1 MAEML
6 TAEQLQAVR
15 NRGGDLLVSAAAGS
29 GKTKVLVERL
39 MGYLTDPQEPA
50 NVDDFLIITYT
61 KAAASELRGKIADRL
76 AMEIALQPE
85 NRHLQKQMQRLY
97 LASISTVHG
106 FCGDLLRE
114 YVYRLDLPGDFRVA
128 DENECRELRELI
140 LEGLLNERYAQEQPD
155 EAFLAFVDTQGLG
168 RTDSLVPEIVQKVY
182 DSARCHLDPPK
193 WLERCL
199 RDSSCQ
205 NVTRAEQTP
214 WGRFLMDDLR
224 DYLDLQLGAMTQCVE
239 IAGSIPGWEK
249 PAALLAATVE
259 QLRTL
264 RESETWDD
272 VYDRKEIDYGRLV
285 FPKKGGDLETADR
298 IKAVREGCKKGL
310 SRKLA
315 SFSDPNRQ
323 VMEDLKKIALAARGL
338 VELVT
343 EFGSRLDAMKK
354 SRRIVDFGDLEHRA
368 LDLLLGKRRDGATKI
383 AQEVGSR
390 FREIMV
396 DEYQDSNAV
405 QDAIFSALTRER
417 RNLFL
422 VGDVKQSIYQFR
434 LADPGIFLKKY
445 NDFVPA
451 ADAPLRQ
458 GRKVL
463 LSRNFRSGGAVLEAA
478 NHVFR
483 TCMSVRVGGL
493 DYGDAEALIEGIPH
507 EGLGEPEVELHAI
520 AVDADTYAEEA
531 AFAAKRIAQ
540 LLDGTHRIRD
550 GAGQRLIQPEDIV
563 ILLRSPGSVGS
574 QFRQA
579 LGQMGI
585 PCSSGS
591 GGDLL
596 QTQEVETFRSLLQ
609 IIDNPRQDI
618 PLLAVLASP
627 VFGFTAEELAAI
639 RANTRGAAFYEALTR
654 EDSPKVRAFLDTLQD
669 LRQVERLRELPDL
682 LEVIL
687 RKTRMD
693 SIFAAMDDGA
703 RRLSSFQA
711 FYQYAVDYA
720 SGGQRDLGQFLTHL
734 QLLEEQGLPASDD
747 CDAGNVRIMSIH
759 KSKGLEFPVVLLCG
773 LSREFNRES
782 LRAQVLCHQ
791 ELGLGL
797 SCVDPENRVRYPS
810 AAKRAIA
817 ARISGESLSEEMRVL
832 YVAMTRARD
841 RLIMTYASRSLQSDL
856 QGLAA
861 RMDMGARELLTA
873 SASCPGTWVLL
884 AALRRTEAGE
894 LFSMAGKPRE
904 TAVSAVPWCIRVEQ
918 GCSEDRS
925 AAPAEEQSFTLPEE
939 TLERMAT
946 GLAFRYGHLEATKA
960 PSKLTATQLKGREKD
975 REAAQNAREPRPASR
990 AWRKPDFAG
999 APHAAQGKDRG
1010 SAIHAAMQYIRY
1022 ENCKDEHGVEEEL
1035 RRLVEERYLTAEQG
1049 ALVDT
1054 AQIAAFFATELGQRL
1069 VRGGEVVREFKFSI
1083 LEDASRFGEGLS
1095 GEKVLLQGVVD
1106 CALIEE
1112 DGIILLDFKT
1122 DRVTEQTMPERAAQY
1137 NPQVRAY
1144 AKALARIYERPVK
1157 EALLYFFCVNAYV
1170 PVPITSQD
1178 PPAEG
1183 SAP

>member
-6 TAEQLQAVR
+6 TAEQAQAVQ

-76 AMEIALQPE
+76 AKEIALHPE
-85 NRHLQKQMQRLY
+85 NRHLQRQMQRLY

-114 YVYRLDLPGDFRVA
+114 YVYCLDLPGDFRVA

-140 LEGLLNERYAQEQPD
+140 LEGLLNERYAQERPD
-155 EAFLAFVDTQGLG
+155 EAFLAFVDSQGLG
-168 RTDSLVPEIVQKVY
+168 RTDSLAPEIVQKVY
-182 DSARCHLDPPK
+182 DSARCHLDPQK
-193 WLERCL
+193 WLDQCL
-199 RDSSCQ
+199 ADSACQ
-205 NVTRAEQTP
+205 NVTRAEETP

-224 DYLDLQLGAMTQCVE
+224 EYLDLQLGAMAQCVE
-239 IAGSIPGWEK
+239 MAGRIPGWEK
-249 PAALLAATVE
+249 PAALLTATAE
-259 QLRTL
+259 QLRAL
-264 RESETWDD
+264 RESQTWDD
-272 VYDRKEIDYGRLV
+272 VYAHKEIDYGRLV
-285 FPKKGGDLETADR
+285 FPKKGGDPETAER

-315 SFSDPNRQ
+315 AFSDPNGQ
-323 VMEDLKKIALAARGL
+323 VMEDLRRIALAARGL

-343 EFGSRLDAMKK
+343 EFGNRLDAMKK
-354 SRRIVDFGDLEHRA
+354 SRRIVDFGDLEHRT
-368 LDLLLGKRRDGATKI
+368 LDLLLGKRRGGATKI

-405 QDAIFSALTRER
+405 QDAIFSALTREK

-434 LADPGIFLKKY
+434 LADPGIFLEKY
-445 NDFVPA
+445 NDFVPVV
-451 ADAPLRQ
+451 DAQPRQ

-483 TCMSVRVGGL
+483 TCMSVQVGGL
-493 DYGDAEALIEGIPH
+493 DYGDAEALTEGIPH
-507 EGLGEPEVELHAI
+507 ESLGEPEVELHAI
-520 AVDADTYAEEA
+520 EVDADTYAEEA

-540 LLDGTHRIRD
+540 LLDGTHFIRD
-550 GAGQRLIQPEDIV
+550 GEGQRPIQPEDIV
-563 ILLRSPGSVGS
+563 ILLRSPGSVGGR
-574 QFRQA
+574 FRQA
-579 LGQMGI
+579 LGQLGI
-585 PCSSGS
+585 PCTSGS

-596 QTQEVETFRSLLQ
+596 QTQEVETFRALLQ

-627 VFGFTAEELAAI
+627 VFGFAAEELAAI
-639 RANTRGAAFYEALTR
+639 RTNSRGTGFYEALVR
-654 EDSPKVRAFLDTLQD
+654 ENSQKVREFLDTLQD

-682 LEVIL
+682 LEAIL
-687 RKTRMD
+687 CKTRMD
-693 SIFAAMDDGA
+693 SVFAAMDDGA
-703 RRLSSFQA
+703 RRLSNFQA

-720 SGGQRDLGQFLTHL
+720 SGGQRDLEQFLTHL
-734 QLLEEQGLPASDD
+734 QLLEEQGLPISGDG
-747 CDAGNVRIMSIH
+747 DAGSVRIMSIH

-773 LSREFNRES
+773 LAREFNRES

-797 SCVDPENRVRYPS
+797 SCVDTENRVRYPS
-810 AAKRAIA
+810 IAKRAIA
-817 ARISGESLSEEMRVL
+817 ARIGGESLSEEMRVL
-832 YVAMTRARD
+832 YVAVTRARD

-861 RMDMGARELLTA
+861 RMDLGARELLTA

-884 AALRRTEAGE
+884 AALRRTEAGA
-894 LFSMAGKPRE
+894 LFALAGKPGE
-904 TAVSAVPWCIRVEQ
+904 TAVSAVPWHIRVQ
-918 GCSEDRS
+918 RGCQESQT
-925 AAPAEEQSFTLPEE
+925 AAAVEERAQELPREV
-939 TLERMAT
+939 LEKMER
-946 GLAFRYGHLEATKA
+946 GLAFRYGHLAATKA

-975 REAAQNAREPRPASR
+975 REVAQNARETKPAGR
-990 AWRKPDFAG
+990 TWRKPDFA
-999 APHAAQGKDRG
+999 HHTAQGKDRG

-1022 ENCKDEHGVEEEL
+1022 ERCGNEDGVKAEIH
-1035 RRLVEERYLTAEQG
+1035 RLVEERYLTPEQG

-1054 AQIAAFFATELGQRL
+1054 AQIAAFFATGLGQKL
-1069 VRGGEVVREFKFSI
+1069 THGGVVLREFKFSI
-1083 LEDASRFGEGLS
+1083 LEDASQFGEGLS
-1095 GEKVLLQGVVD
+1095 GEQVLLQGVVD

-1122 DRVTEQTMPERAAQY
+1122 DRVTEQSVSERAAQY
-1137 NPQVRAY
+1137 DSQVRAY
-1144 AKALARIYERPVK
+1144 AKALARIYEKPVK
-1157 EALLYFFCVNAYV
+1157 EALLYFFRINTYV
-1170 PVPITSQD
+1170 PVAI
-1178 PPAEG
+1178 A
-1183 SAP
+1183 